1 MEFVT
6 LAQAQAMPQ
15 FSGVGSVDL
24 RRALGAANGWV
35 SARVRDFSVVPPEPY
50 GFTSAVPGELEQAV
64 VLLTARYLARV
75 NSVEGLVS
83 MGDQAAYLPSQDR
96 DVASLIEPY
105 RPVVFG

>member
-15 FSGVGSVDL
+15 FSGVGAVDL

-35 SARVRDFSVVPPEPY
+35 SARVRDFSKVPPEPY
-50 GFTSAVPGELEQAV
+50 GFTSTVPDELVQAV
-64 VLLTARYLARV
+64 VLLTARYLARA

>member
-6 LAQAQAMPQ
+6 LPEATAMSQ
-15 FSGVGSVDL
+15 FSGVAEADL
-24 RRALGAANGWV
+24 RRALAAANGWV
-35 SARVRDFSVVPPEPY
+35 TARVRDFSKTPPEQY
-50 GFTSAVPGELEQAV
+50 GFLSEVPGELVQAV

-96 DVASLIEPY
+96 DVAALIEPY